1 MSLTHASLRPTYNLL
16 FIILWA
22 VASVFF
28 LFIVTPHAPIMLA
41 IVGGGFG
48 AVAGLM
54 QHMGF
59 TQATDRFDTASSL
72 LEVRRA
78 LKATPWG
85 SRYISWLYF
94 CKLALI
100 VIAFVLIRGPL
111 LQVIT
116 GYLGGYLPLMFV
128 RDLVTLRDTIVLD
141 RISKSGQPS

>member
-1 MSLTHASLRPTYNLL
+1 MSLTHASLRPKYNVL

-22 VASVFF
+22 VVSVFF

-48 AVAGLM
+48 VVVGLM

-59 TQATDRFDTASSL
+59 TQATDRFVTASSL

-78 LKATPWG
+78 LKSTTWG

-94 CKLALI
+94 CKLSLI
-100 VIAFVLIRGPL
+100 VIAFAVIRGPL
-111 LQVIT
+111 
-116 GYLGGYLPLMFV
+116 
-128 RDLVTLRDTIVLD
+128 
-141 RISKSGQPS
+141 